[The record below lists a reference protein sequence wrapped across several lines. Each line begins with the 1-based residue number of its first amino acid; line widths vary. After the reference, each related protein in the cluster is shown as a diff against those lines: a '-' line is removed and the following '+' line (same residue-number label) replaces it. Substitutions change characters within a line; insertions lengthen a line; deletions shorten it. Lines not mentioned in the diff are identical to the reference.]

1 MKLNLGSGFR
11 QQKEYVNIDNR
22 PETDPDLLCDIE
34 AGLPYEDDSISEIRA
49 VDFLEHTHQV
59 IFVIEEIWRVLKDNG
74 LFYSRTPATCGRGA
88 FQDPTHVSYW
98 NLNSWLYYTNDDY
111 RKLIG
116 TKAKFQGEV
125 QDIVTDRKMHVIHT
139 EATMYAVKGESNGG
153 T

>member
-11 QQKEYVNIDNR
+11 PQSGFLNIDNR

-34 AGLPYEDDSISEIRA
+34 QGLPYEDGMIETVRA
-49 VDFLEHTHQV
+49 VDFLEHIHQDKV
-59 IFVIEEIWRVLKDNG
+59 IFVIEEIWRVLKDGG
-74 LFYSRTPATCGRGA
+74 LFYSMTPATCGRGA
-88 FQDPTHVSYW
+88 FQDPTHRSWW
-98 NLNSWLYYTNDDY
+98 NLNSFLYYCNDDY

-139 EATMYAVKGESNGG
+139 EAVMYAVK
-153 T
+153 